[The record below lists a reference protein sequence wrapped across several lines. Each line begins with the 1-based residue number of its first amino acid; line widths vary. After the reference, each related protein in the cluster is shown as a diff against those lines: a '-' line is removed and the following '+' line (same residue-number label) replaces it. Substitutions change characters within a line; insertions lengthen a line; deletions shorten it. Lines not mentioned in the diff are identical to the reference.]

1 MGSLQVKYS
10 ELFSVQIKQP
20 FYENGVVGST
30 VIVPTLDYNIIPTTN
45 CKAILQRLDLIMKS
59 NPTKGGF
66 TVWSRTNGM
75 SGANELLYFKP
86 KPSDLLTFVISLSN
100 PYFLNYNSLATAPPS
115 DRIYYFNNQV
125 PDPLAPKDEL
135 HLSSDVSGVSDADTI
150 KKIVNR
156 YDYIH
161 SANIAP
167 GTAKLIHIE
176 SGYEILPNAHSNQ
189 GGQAFLS
196 FNLLSFPDGR
206 CEIRI
211 GGVLIESAYNFS
223 EMGDT
228 PVFAIIECSLDELV
242 LPNYRIVENNGSITP
257 QRPNYSLLFMN
268 RSTLWRYKVILED
281 NSPLYVELNRL
292 TLAERA
298 DFLSK
303 INIISNDTGVV
314 FIPTIISDKQFEFIS
329 DTPKP
334 LQEKYISSSST
345 NGDSLSLVLKKFVNH
360 PTISPE
366 DIKVNLPYP
375 PKHQLDATSDPIIYS
390 DVLLNL

>member
-1 MGSLQVKYS
+1 MGSLQVIYS
-10 ELFSVQIKQP
+10 ELFSVLFKQP
-20 FYENGVVGST
+20 FYENGIAGTSVT
-30 VIVPTLDYNIIPTTN
+30 APILDYSIEPTAN
-45 CKAILQRLDLIMKS
+45 CKAVLERLDMIMKID
-59 NPTKGGF
+59 PTKGGF

-86 KPSDLLTFVISLSN
+86 RPSDLLTFVVTLSN
-100 PYFLNYNSLATAPPS
+100 PYFLNYNALATSPAA
-115 DRIYYFNNQV
+115 DRIYYFNNLV
-125 PDPLAPKDEL
+125 PDPLVPKDDL
-135 HLSSDVSGVSDADTI
+135 HISLDVAGVSDSDTI
-150 KKIVNR
+150 KKIANS

-161 SANIAP
+161 SANVAP
-167 GTAKLIHIE
+167 GTAKLKHID
-176 SGYEILPNAHSNQ
+176 SGYEVLPNSHSNQ
-189 GGQAFLS
+189 GGQAYLS
-196 FNLLSFPDGR
+196 FDLVGFPAGR

-211 GGVLIESAYNFS
+211 SGVLIETAFNLS

-228 PVFAIIECSLDELV
+228 PVFAIIECYLEELV
-242 LPNYRIVENNGSITP
+242 LPNYRIIENDGSITP
-257 QRPNYSLLFMN
+257 QRPRYSVLFMN
-268 RSTLWRYKVILED
+268 RATLWRYKVTLED
-281 NSPLYVELNRL
+281 NSPLYVELNSL
-292 TLAERA
+292 TPAERT

-303 INIISNDTGVV
+303 INIISNDMGVV

-345 NGDSLSLVLKKFVNH
+345 TGDSLSLALKKFVNH

-375 PKHQLDATSDPIIYS
+375 PKHQLDAIGDPIIYS